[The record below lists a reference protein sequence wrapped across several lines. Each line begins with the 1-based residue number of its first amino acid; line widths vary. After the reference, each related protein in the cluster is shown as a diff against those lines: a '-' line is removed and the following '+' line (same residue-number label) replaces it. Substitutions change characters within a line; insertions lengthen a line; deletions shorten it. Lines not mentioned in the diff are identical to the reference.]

1 MLFSEMMEKRVV
13 VPDTCLM
20 HLNNLTIMQKEN
32 VKGYVV
38 VHLLEE
44 GSSIT
49 FTPNEF
55 GTAFNIIFSSE
66 FVDYCRLV
74 NDCANALYEREN
86 KREELADF
94 ISGFRDYMD
103 DDRDAYT
110 IIHEY
115 DVACTELSTL
125 AEARIEDKNA
135 LIEQYGWSTWVD
147 VCRLYECIFE
157 VKREN
162 I

>member
-20 HLNNLTIMQKEN
+20 HLDNLDILKKDN
-32 VKGYVV
+32 VKGYVI
-38 VHLLEE
+38 VHLLDDD
-44 GSSIT
+44 SSLT

-66 FVDYCRLV
+66 FVDYCRLI
-74 NDCANALYEREN
+74 NDCVNALYEREN

-94 ISGFRDYMD
+94 ISGFRNYMD
-103 DDRDAYT
+103 DERNSYD
-110 IIHEY
+110 IINGY
-115 DVACTELSTL
+115 DVACTEFSTM
-125 AEARIEDKNA
+125 AEMRQEEKNELIDK
-135 LIEQYGWSTWVD
+135 YGWSTWVD

-162 I
+162 L